1 MGRDLIIMETS
12 EDRGIECKGLCFD
25 YVDGE
30 VILSVYQNLPGID
43 RELAG
48 TTFRKTFSKDEWGE
62 INRHLMGTLEMIEEV
77 LGEADVE
84 EEEDEDEEESI
95 PSMSIPRIVGNDGKE

>member
-1 MGRDLIIMETS
+1 MGRDLIIMEMF
-12 EDRGIECKGLCFD
+12 EDRGIECRGLCFD

-62 INRHLMGTLEMIEEV
+62 INKYLIGVVDKAEGV
-77 LGEADVE
+77 FVD
-84 EEEDEDEEESI
+84 EEEDEDEDGYEEESI
-95 PSMSIPRIVGNDGKE
+95 PSMSIPRIVGDDGKE